1 MDKDL
6 YLISKARTTALEMLS
21 ARGYIVPPSEWN
33 MSRDH
38 LAELHQLF
46 MAEPKKRSPVM
57 DIHIHNRDAQA
68 YIGWCLPDKR
78 RLSRDIP
85 NILEQFRNATH
96 NDDVVVILL
105 GTEPLQED
113 YYKYES
119 DNVTIFSLATLGVNI
134 THHRLVPQHSIL
146 NSSTVRKLF
155 YKLSIHSGQ
164 LPQIQRFVSGNVPAD
179 PIARFYGARVGDVMQ
194 IIRHSPTSG
203 THTVYR
209 EVVGDEHS
217 AAIRLTTTGVEKPD
231 MEQVAEDLAGMA
243 KVAQDQLVTEGKVPK
258 GKELTS
264 IEYGKAS
271 STQSYGGHKINVL
284 ESSITKFVQ
293 QKNLELVLWIASEIE
308 AIYLR
313 YQAKQEKTVERT
325 LQHFIQVLRE
335 ISVEDVY
342 EAWIPTVLE
351 PHLQKAMALDSD
363 FLSALSTIL
372 YYLCKSRNS
381 RAIGDLIAAFQLPTE
396 SPTNPSSYQKLLAAP
411 DASGDILEFATQK
424 TEWEKDWTEAQ
435 TTEAL
440 ASLDG
445 STRKL
450 LETHSK
456 EVQHQGLKF
465 SIALRE
471 RSDQAFLSVHH
482 LLVDKV
488 KCKISET
495 GLAKRSSQCVYLIWN
510 LLLVHATVL
519 PVSESQVILLE
530 TIHTLRRWFHASSAK
545 VGRNSFLYAAIYTT
559 LQWDTHNTVF
569 TGEVDLPPLDT
580 IRSYRIWAE
589 GKQMAKLILPKE
601 VYRLDLDRHT
611 RGVITK
617 LQTFTEE
624 CDGKGDEEVTA
635 YLLKK
640 AAWLKSST
648 PSPERLLALL
658 EAKPVSSASVREYLQ
673 DTIQGIRHNALEA
686 KRGIEEDMSLVVPT
700 YRIIHDSLH

>member
-1 MDKDL
+1 
-6 YLISKARTTALEMLS
+6 
-21 ARGYIVPPSEWN
+21 
-33 MSRDH
+33 
-38 LAELHQLF
+38 
-46 MAEPKKRSPVM
+46 M
-57 DIHIHNRDAQA
+57 DIHIRNQDSQA

-78 RLSRDIP
+78 RLARDIP
-85 NILEQFRNATH
+85 NILEQFRNATQ
-96 NDDVVVILL
+96 NDDIVVILL

-134 THHRLVPQHSIL
+134 TRHRLVPHHRIL
-146 NSSTVRKLF
+146 HANTACKLF

-164 LPQIQRFVSGNVPAD
+164 LPQMQRFINSNGPAD
-179 PIARFYGARVGDVMQ
+179 PVARFYGARVGDIMQ
-194 IIRHSPTSG
+194 ITRHSPTSG

-217 AAIRLTTTGVEKPD
+217 SAIRLLTERLEKPD
-231 MEQVAEDLAGMA
+231 MEQVAEDLADLA
-243 KVAQDQLVTEGKVPK
+243 KESVAPTGPMEKATGTT
-258 GKELTS
+258 GTTT
-264 IEYGKAS
+264 EYGNAS
-271 STQSYGGHKINVL
+271 STQSYGGHKIVVL

-293 QKNLELVLWIASEIE
+293 QNNLELVLWIASEIE

-313 YQAKQEKTVERT
+313 YQAKREKTVERT

-335 ISVEDVY
+335 IAVEDVY

-351 PHLQKAMALDSD
+351 PHLQKATALDEN
-363 FLSALSTIL
+363 FLDALSTIL

-381 RAIGDLIAAFQLPTE
+381 RAIGDLTAAFQLPTE
-396 SPTNPSSYQKLLAAP
+396 GPDHSSSYQKLLEGP
-411 DASGDILEFATQK
+411 GASSIILEFAAQK
-424 TEWEKDWTEAQ
+424 EEWETEWTEAQ
-435 TTEAL
+435 QTEAL
-440 ASLDG
+440 ASLDE

-450 LETHSK
+450 LETHPK
-456 EVQHQGLKF
+456 EVQRQGLKF

-471 RSDQAFLSVHH
+471 KSDHAFLSVHH
-482 LLVDKV
+482 LLVDQI

-495 GLAKRSSQCVYLIWN
+495 GLAKRSSQCVFLIWN
-510 LLLVHATVL
+510 LLLAHATAL
-519 PVSESQVILLE
+519 TVSESQVILLE

-545 VGRNSFLYAAIYTT
+545 VGRNSFLYAAVYTT
-559 LQWDTHNTVF
+559 LQWDTHNPVF

-601 VYRLDLDRHT
+601 VYRIDLDRHT

-617 LQTFTEE
+617 LQTFTKESA
-624 CDGKGDEEVTA
+624 GKSDEEVTA

-648 PSPERLLALL
+648 PAPERLLALL
-658 EAKPVSSASVREYLQ
+658 EDKPVSPASVQAYLQ
-673 DTIQGIRHNALEA
+673 DTIQRIRRNALEA
-686 KRGIEEDMSLVVPT
+686 KQGIEEDMSLVVPA
-700 YRIIHDSLH
+700 YRAIHDSLH